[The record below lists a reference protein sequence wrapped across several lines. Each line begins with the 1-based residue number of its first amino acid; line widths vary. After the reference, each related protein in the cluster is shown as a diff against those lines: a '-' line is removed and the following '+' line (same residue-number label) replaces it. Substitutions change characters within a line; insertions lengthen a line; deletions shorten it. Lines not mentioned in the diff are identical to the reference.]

1 MFHNG
6 DLIKS
11 LKTFFLSFY
20 PFTEIF
26 ECFIWFSEIN
36 ANICMLN
43 PFKTRPL
50 SYRNQCIDL
59 LRKSMDWFVHD
70 NVLRHERV
78 KQIWKSQ
85 LQLSLNGIY
94 DLLVDT
100 WC

>member
-50 SYRNQCIDL
+50 SYRNQSIDM
-59 LRKSMDWFVHD
+59 LRKSMD
-70 NVLRHERV
+70 
-78 KQIWKSQ
+78 
-85 LQLSLNGIY
+85 
-94 DLLVDT
+94 
-100 WC
+100 